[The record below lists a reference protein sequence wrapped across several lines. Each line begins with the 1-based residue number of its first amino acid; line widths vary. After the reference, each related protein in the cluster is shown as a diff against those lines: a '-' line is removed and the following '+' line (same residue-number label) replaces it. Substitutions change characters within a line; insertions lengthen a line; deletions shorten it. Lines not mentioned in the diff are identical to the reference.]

1 VIGGNRGHRI
11 SKTAASN
18 CWSRICLQARHQTM
32 SRTLALAA
40 LPSVLGRPGWD
51 FIAARAC
58 VFR

>member
-1 VIGGNRGHRI
+1 VIGGNRGHLI
-11 SKTAASN
+11 SNTASN
-18 CWSRICLQARHQTM
+18 CWSRTCLQARHQTM

-58 VFR
+58 VF